1 MMMKLGK
8 YLLFKYLF
16 PDLYPAITSKVL
28 NIMNIIKKTA
38 LTFIVAIFLG
48 TSSVTVFAEEAATEE
63 VTTEEATSSS
73 AASINE
79 TIAHVEKALEAV
91 NASDFAAAHLHLKS
105 ARASSDNIVGDD
117 AVVKKANGSVIQ
129 GQIQS
134 KRGDVKKAA
143 DELNKALELYKSLL

>member
-1 MMMKLGK
+1 MMGLEKH
-8 YLLFKYLF
+8 LLFIHLF
-16 PDLYPAITSKVL
+16 SGFVWKLQKGFI

-48 TSSVTVFAEEAATEE
+48 TSSVTVFAEEAATEA
-63 VTTEEATSSS
+63 VTTEETTSSS
-73 AASINE
+73 VASINE

-134 KRGDVKKAA
+134 KRGNVKKAS